1 MTTTATA
8 EITDPVLHDFAAEVG
23 ETGPVS
29 IEGNRT
35 RWDLGGP
42 VDAAARTVKAP
53 TGVVDYK
60 PAEMTIQVRA
70 GMSVAELNATLADKG
85 QLCALPER
93 GGTIGG
99 AVAVGESDLR
109 TLGRGRVRTSVLQ
122 VRYVTSDGKLVTG
135 GGPTVKNVSGF
146 DIPRLMVGS
155 LGTLGFICEVILR
168 TNPIPAA
175 SVLLSSTD
183 VDPFVIPDTV
193 LRPTLVLWDG
203 TTTWVEL
210 AGHVDEV
217 AGERNKLNAIGSFTE
232 TADLPALPSERW
244 SLRPSDLRDL
254 PGDAHDT
261 GSWVASIGTGLAW
274 ADNAQPAQSLS
285 SGVNAIHD
293 RMKAEF
299 DPTGRLNPGRDPRTR

>member
-1 MTTTATA
+1 MTTATA
-8 EITDPVLHDFAAEVG
+8 EITDPILHDFAAEVG
-23 ETGPVS
+23 DSGA
-29 IEGNRT
+29 IAIAGNRT
-35 RWDLGGP
+35 RWNLGGV
-42 VDAAARTVKAP
+42 VDPSARVVSAP

-60 PAEMTIQVRA
+60 PAEMTVQVRA
-70 GMSVAELNATLADKG
+70 GTSVAELNDALAAEG
-85 QLCALPER
+85 QLCALPAR

-99 AVAVGESDLR
+99 ALAVGESDLR
-109 TLGRGRVRTSVLQ
+109 TLGRGRIRTSLLQ
-122 VRYVTSDGKLVTG
+122 VRYVTADGKLVTG

-155 LGTLGFICEVILR
+155 LGTLGFLCEVILR

-193 LRPTLVLWDG
+193 LRPTVVLWDG

-217 AGERNKLNAIGSFTE
+217 AGERQKLDTIGSFAE
-232 TADLPALPSERW
+232 AAALPALPPQRW
-244 SLRPSDLRDL
+244 SLKPADLRTL
-254 PGDAHDT
+254 PGDTHDT

-274 ADNAQPAQSLS
+274 ADHAQPTPTLS
-285 SGVNAIHD
+285 PGVNAIHD

-299 DPTGRLNPGRDPRTR
+299 DPDGRLNPGRDPRTR